1 MRNTFL
7 AIVLIAAG
15 QPLAFT
21 QTVDTVN
28 PSFEEGDSPDAPLG
42 WMLSGGEG
50 GVDTALAKDGSRS
63 LWIRGTGQRE
73 TLSFWQSGDFS
84 LDPGKP
90 YLLRFFAARDGE
102 GKHAGSAVTG
112 TGVFNVDLYDLTE
125 QWKPVELLFATPHRE
140 GPASFRFGQWES
152 DFRFRFDG
160 LQLCRAVPAHAR
172 FGAVELGAGERI
184 AGNDYFFAPPM
195 AENSTNVF
203 RPTRDFTAGFNTNR
217 MVFSDGMHLTFE
229 HRIAEHP
236 LKSGRLFL
244 WTKHYGEAVF
254 RIEASRDGTAWT
266 EIGEPGEGEKTG
278 VAVPEALLPAES
290 LWIRLS
296 VSSTSGGSV
305 QMHGYRIEAALDGL
319 PLTAKGDTRWF
330 AVEELADGMDL
341 SVEAPGL
348 FSPDAA
354 EAGVTLHVRQN
365 GAEVGGEAALLDGDA
380 VFSQGTLGAPLAV
393 PSESGMHPLT
403 VEAKGVRLRHTLEIS
418 EYFSTA
424 YGERLGDGLWWAS
437 SGWKIPR
444 GRPLP
449 TAEGK
454 AVRIETARNEAEAA
468 QLVVRPKQPLRGVTV
483 TASTLEGPGGA
494 VIPPEGV
501 SILRVRYVPVTM
513 PTDKTGVAAPWPDPL
528 PPQTAPV
535 DIPAGENQPY
545 WVRVK
550 PAKDTPPGEYRG
562 TLRVAAGGYAEEVP
576 LEVRVF
582 GFTLPDRMT
591 CTSAFGMDIS
601 KPLAYH
607 GVSAEADQ
615 RRVVDAYLR
624 ALADHHISPY
634 APAPFDPFTVRW
646 PEVSP
651 DNPPADP
658 EALEVSIDWTR
669 YDRAMAEAF
678 EKYHFNTF
686 SVPMEG
692 MGGGTYYSRTPP
704 SLLGFPEESPVYRR
718 LFGEYCRQVEAHL
731 REKGW
736 LDDGF
741 VYWFD
746 EPEPKDYAFVM
757 NGFLRLKEAA
767 PGIHRMLTEEIHDEL
782 TGGPNIWCPLTP
794 EWREKEA
801 QARQALGERIWWYIC
816 TGPKAPHATL
826 FIDHPGT
833 ELRVWLWQT
842 WQRGV
847 QGLLI
852 WETLLWNSP
861 TAYPDPEHP
870 QNPYEDPMG
879 WEYGY
884 GNEPGRR
891 PWGNGDGRFLYP
903 PESVADGRPAGPVF
917 EPPVDTVRIEM
928 LRDGIE
934 DYEYLALLR
943 RALDEKG
950 GGLAEE
956 ERGRLEALLT
966 VPPEIT
972 ESLTQFTKDPAPIEA
987 RRRQIAETLESLTKK
1002 P

>member
-50 GVDTALAKDGSRS
+50 GVDTALAKDGNRS
-63 LWIRGTGQRE
+63 LWIRGTGQKE
-73 TLSFWQSGDFS
+73 ALSYWQSGDFP
-84 LDPGKP
+84 LDSGKP

-112 TGVFNVDLYDLTE
+112 TGVFNVDLFDLSP
-125 QWKPVELLFATPHRE
+125 QWRPVELVFSTPHRE

-254 RIEASRDGTAWT
+254 RIEASRDGAAWT

-305 QMHGYRIEAALDGL
+305 QMHGYRIEAVLDGQ

-365 GAEVGGEAALLDGDA
+365 GAEVGGEAAVLDGDA
-380 VFSQGTLGAPLAV
+380 VFSRGILGVPLAV

-444 GRPLP
+444 GRALP

-483 TASTLEGPGGA
+483 TASTLEIG
-494 VIPPEGV
+494 
-501 SILRVRYVPVTM
+501 
-513 PTDKTGVAAPWPDPL
+513 
-528 PPQTAPV
+528 
-535 DIPAGENQPY
+535 
-545 WVRVK
+545 
-550 PAKDTPPGEYRG
+550 
-562 TLRVAAGGYAEEVP
+562 
-576 LEVRVF
+576 
-582 GFTLPDRMT
+582 
-591 CTSAFGMDIS
+591 
-601 KPLAYH
+601 
-607 GVSAEADQ
+607 
-615 RRVVDAYLR
+615 R
-624 ALADHHISPY
+624 AH
-634 APAPFDPFTVRW
+634 V
-646 PEVSP
+646 
-651 DNPPADP
+651 
-658 EALEVSIDWTR
+658 
-669 YDRAMAEAF
+669 
-678 EKYHFNTF
+678 
-686 SVPMEG
+686 
-692 MGGGTYYSRTPP
+692 
-704 SLLGFPEESPVYRR
+704 
-718 LFGEYCRQVEAHL
+718 
-731 REKGW
+731 
-736 LDDGF
+736 
-741 VYWFD
+741 
-746 EPEPKDYAFVM
+746 
-757 NGFLRLKEAA
+757 
-767 PGIHRMLTEEIHDEL
+767 
-782 TGGPNIWCPLTP
+782 
-794 EWREKEA
+794 
-801 QARQALGERIWWYIC
+801 
-816 TGPKAPHATL
+816 
-826 FIDHPGT
+826 
-833 ELRVWLWQT
+833 
-842 WQRGV
+842 
-847 QGLLI
+847 
-852 WETLLWNSP
+852 
-861 TAYPDPEHP
+861 
-870 QNPYEDPMG
+870 
-879 WEYGY
+879 
-884 GNEPGRR
+884 
-891 PWGNGDGRFLYP
+891 
-903 PESVADGRPAGPVF
+903 
-917 EPPVDTVRIEM
+917 
-928 LRDGIE
+928 
-934 DYEYLALLR
+934 
-943 RALDEKG
+943 
-950 GGLAEE
+950 
-956 ERGRLEALLT
+956 
-966 VPPEIT
+966 
-972 ESLTQFTKDPAPIEA
+972 
-987 RRRQIAETLESLTKK
+987 
-1002 P
+1002 